1 MILEKKVYYN
11 ITKQE
16 HNQSQM
22 QSIKSITG
30 QMISFPDQDIIVL
43 YDAQGNQLVAIPKEE
58 IDWSLRVLD
67 NGKVVKED
75 GFTDRESYLRFE
87 RIERPTLLTPQ
98 QVMEENRVRQE
109 EEEKM
114 DEKEQDVIC
123 GGRHDTS
130 HINLLSQ
137 ADGVE
142 DPLDKVKTQKD
153 LREQEETRLMMMA
166 ETETLRAKLDLDRV
180 EFEEAIRRKKPD
192 TFLGICC
199 ARVGSGGRKVVGRC
213 KAQARSTETD
223 WEGKVVGVC
232 GKHKSAIDTAM
243 LKYIDWVRTN
253 GHIYGWYDQDDSW
266 KSNLKARINP
276 TYKRPKRKT
285 NRRQKRPR
293 APGAVFRGQILNIEG
308 TEESENKI

>member
-1 MILEKKVYYN
+1 
-11 ITKQE
+11 
-16 HNQSQM
+16 
-22 QSIKSITG
+22 
-30 QMISFPDQDIIVL
+30 MISFPDQDIIVL
-43 YDAQGNQLVAIPKEE
+43 YDAQGNQLVAIPKEQ

-87 RIERPTLLTPQ
+87 RVERPPLLTPQ
-98 QVMEENRVRQE
+98 QLMEENRVIQEEE

-123 GGRHDTS
+123 VGRLDTS
-130 HINLLSQ
+130 HVNLLAQ
-137 ADGVE
+137 TDG
-142 DPLDKVKTQKD
+142 DKKPIDKVKTQKY

-166 ETETLRAKLDLDRV
+166 ETETLRTKLDLDRV

-192 TFLGICC
+192 PVLGICC
-199 ARVGSGGRKVVGRC
+199 ARVGSGGRKAVGRC

-232 GKHKSAIDTAM
+232 GKHKSAIDTAI
-243 LKYIDWVRTN
+243 LKYIDWVRSN
-253 GHIYGWYDQDDSW
+253 GHIYGWYDQDDNW

-276 TYKRPKRKT
+276 TYEGPKRKT
-285 NRRQKRPR
+285 NTRLKRPR